1 MAKPAWTCFLSAIV
15 LTLICAGI
23 YAFIERTD
31 VAKATLSEVNTIV
44 GVDTNTTG
52 NTATQVGTIDRCI
65 SVSLTPPNNTFYID
79 LFVKDVTDLNFWDGT
94 LSFDETKIH
103 VNSLVVNGFFLGSNG
118 YPKLDCDW
126 VQGVCQVGN
135 TDMTHAGHTGSG
147 VLGRLELTALT
158 ADTSKLYFTLW
169 EPPFGVSG
177 VTLWNPSGTDIGDKD
192 GDHFFD
198 GLVFNAMVV
207 VGGPCPTDADNDG
220 FTNVEES
227 VDGSDLLN
235 LGCHNTSNDDDND
248 DSKVNDG
255 CPPQGTAESG
265 AQCDN
270 ALDDDADTWVNDGC
284 PVAGT
289 SSESST
295 PEMCDG
301 VGNGIDNDLDGLA
314 NEWYDRA
321 PVNGIPDCTDTASDS
336 DGDLT
341 YNPTDTDD
349 DNDSWVDAGP
359 PVSGKA
365 SEAYLATDSLADC
378 AVNEYHSAW
387 PLDINNDKNI
397 TMGDIFNYAGLLGS
411 HYGDGKFRKRLDLNA
426 DGYITMSDVYQFAGR
441 LGQTCT

>member
-1 MAKPAWTCFLSAIV
+1 MAKPAWACFLSAIV
-15 LTLICAGI
+15 LTFICAGI
-23 YAFIERTD
+23 YAFIERAD

-52 NTATQVGTIDRCI
+52 NDATHVGTIDRCV
-65 SVSLTPPNNTFYID
+65 SVSLTPPNNTFNID

-103 VNSLVVNGFFLGSNG
+103 VNSPLVVDGFFLGSDG
-118 YPKLDCDW
+118 YPNLDCDE

-135 TDMTHAGHTGSG
+135 KDTAGAGHTGSG

-158 ADTSKLYFTLW
+158 AGTSKLYFTLW

-177 VTLWNPSGTDIGDKD
+177 VTLWNPSGTDIGDLD
-192 GDHFFD
+192 SDTFFD
-198 GLVFNAMVV
+198 GLVFNAIVV
-207 VGGPCPTDADNDG
+207 VGAPCPTDADKDG

-227 VDGSDLLN
+227 VDGSDMLN

-295 PEMCDG
+295 PEMCDIDG
-301 VGNGIDNDLDGLA
+301 VGNGKDNDLDGLA
-314 NEWYDRA
+314 NEWYDRG
-321 PVNGIPDCTDTASDS
+321 PVNGIPDCQELLS
-336 DGDLT
+336 
-341 YNPTDTDD
+341 DTDD
-349 DNDSWVDAGP
+349 DDDGFSDVL
-359 PVSGKA
+359 
-365 SEAYLATDSLADC
+365 EAYLGTDSLANC
-378 AVNEYHSAW
+378 PGHPYHLAPQYPYHSAW
-387 PLDINNDKNI
+387 PLDINNDKNV
-397 TMGDIFNYAGLLGS
+397 TVAGDVLNFRGLIGTS
-411 HYGDGKFRKRLDLNA
+411 PGDGEFRKRLDLNA
-426 DGYITMSDVYQFAGR
+426 DQLITVAGDVLKFRG
-441 LGQTCT
+441 LISTSCS